1 MTTPLVDDAVGVLAA
16 GRPYPV
22 AALRLGREGPSYIEF
37 QNDVAEVRSR
47 LRRLGLKIV
56 KRISSEEIYYVAVP
70 E

>member
-22 AALRLGREGPSYIEF
+22 AALRAGRAGPSYTDF
-37 QNDVAEVRSR
+37 QNDVAEVKSR
-47 LRRLGLKIV
+47 LRRLGLKITQ
-56 KRISSEEIYYVAVP
+56 RISNSEIYYVAVP